1 MSTLD
6 ITDPIVDWVIE
17 FPHAVALFE
26 QHGIDYTCGGKSL
39 EYACEQRG
47 MDAERIAED
56 ILTLRR
62 SDREKK

>member
-1 MSTLD
+1 MITLD

-17 FPHAVALFE
+17 HPHAVALFE

-47 MDAERIAED
+47 EDARWIVRE
-56 ILTLRR
+56 ILEGLH
-62 SDREKK
+62 DEVG